1 MKQVLIKEAQQTLAD
16 LRQKRHG
23 LLKKLMNKR
32 RELLQTVQEDT
43 PDLFGERKSERK
55 PSLFNIRADQS
66 RIEEI
71 LQPFV
76 ADIAAIDK
84 EIDKWETDLLRLANM
99 SETNL
104 FSTIQNNVA

>member
-1 MKQVLIKEAQQTLAD
+1 MKQVLIKEAQQVLD
-16 LRQKRHG
+16 ELRQKRTS
-23 LLKKLMNKR
+23 LLRKMMAKR
-32 RELLQTVQEDT
+32 KELLITLQDDA
-43 PDLFGERKSERK
+43 PDLFGERKSERS

-66 RIEEI
+66 RMDEI
-71 LQPFV
+71 LQPFA

-84 EIDKWETDLLRLANM
+84 DIDKWERDLLRLAGM